1 MVLILTLRVS
11 QVRCI
16 WRVVLPLLDMGY
28 QVDVRILNAVHYA
41 VPQLR
46 KVCCSVS
53 TMGHGACFGPGMT
66 LWDC

>member
-1 MVLILTLRVS
+1 MLMRLMQIL

-46 KVCCSVS
+46 KVRQSLS
-53 TMGHGACFGPGMT
+53 TLRYEACI
-66 LWDC
+66 LAWA

>member
-1 MVLILTLRVS
+1 MLMRLMRTL

-46 KVCCSVS
+46 KVCQSLS
-53 TMGHGACFGPGMT
+53 T
-66 LWDC
+66 LWHKASISTWA

>member
-1 MVLILTLRVS
+1 MLKIRINGATMFAGA
-11 QVRCI
+11 QVRCV

-46 KVCCSVS
+46 KVRC
-53 TMGHGACFGPGMT
+53 
-66 LWDC
+66 